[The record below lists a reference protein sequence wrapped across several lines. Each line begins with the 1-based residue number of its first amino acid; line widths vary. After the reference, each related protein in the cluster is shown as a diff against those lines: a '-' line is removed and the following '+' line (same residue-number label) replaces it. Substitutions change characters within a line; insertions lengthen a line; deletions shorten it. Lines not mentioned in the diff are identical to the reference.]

1 MLISVI
7 LRSFKIILD
16 HFQKTVLKSSELS
29 SEEDLQIE
37 FLYFLT
43 AILSTSTNDDKI
55 SGSIQT
61 IYISAKTAQAL
72 L

>member
-55 SGSIQT
+55 SGSIRT
-61 IYISAKTAQAL
+61 IYISAKMAQAL